1 MSISQVEQRCELRT
15 MGEVLERYRMD
26 GTHATLVCDIP
37 TPGNSMAQRS
47 AVIGAAVAELERHNV
62 AARTI
67 GNMRQVL
74 ENLEPRG
81 DTALVTGNDHDAA
94 FHWLSPE
101 SVPPS
106 RLSIGSLP
114 SLLPVVAELQRSG
127 AVVGALIDRVG
138 ADGFLANRGRV
149 ERLGAVV
156 GDEEGVV
163 RGAPGASSP
172 RRFTH
177 RVEAALDANAEE
189 IAAEIRRWSASNE
202 ARAIVLSGDDRM
214 VRRVSELLNSA
225 ANDQAK
231 IPVSRVKAGGRHE
244 PNAPDR
250 LGHAAVEALRASV
263 EDHSRRLI
271 ARLAEELGQHDKAV
285 VGVEGVWNAVAAGR
299 AELVMISIDAPQR
312 REVEEITKK
321 ALEMR
326 TDLVVLVGDEP
337 VVALDGVAALLRY

>member
-1 MSISQVEQRCELRT
+1 MSVSRVEQKCGLRT
-15 MGEVLERYRMD
+15 MGEVLERYGMD
-26 GTHATLVCDIP
+26 GPHATIVCDIP
-37 TPGNSMAQRS
+37 TPGNSVSQRS
-47 AVIGAAVAELERHNV
+47 AVIGAAVAELEHRDV
-62 AARTI
+62 PARTI
-67 GNMRQVL
+67 ENIREVL

-81 DTALVTGNDHDAA
+81 TTALVSGNDHDAA

-106 RLSIGSLP
+106 RLSIGPLP

-138 ADGFLANRGRV
+138 ADVFLAERGRV
-149 ERLGAVV
+149 ERVGVV
-156 GDEEGVV
+156 AGDEESVV

-177 RVEAALDANAEE
+177 RVEAALDANADE
-189 IAAEIRRWSASNE
+189 IATSIRRWAASNE

-214 VRRVSELLNSA
+214 VRRVSDLLTASA
-225 ANDQAK
+225 GQAK

-263 EDHSRRLI
+263 EDHSSRMI
-271 ARLAEELGQHDKAV
+271 ARLSEELGQHDKAV
-285 VGVEGVWNAVAAGR
+285 VGVEGVWNALAEGR
-299 AELVMISIDAPQR
+299 AELVLISAEAPQR
-312 REVEEITKK
+312 REIEEITKK
-321 ALEMR
+321 ALA
-326 TDLVVLVGDEP
+326 TNTKLVALVGDGP
-337 VVALDGVAALLRY
+337 VVALDGVASLLRY